1 MQALQASS
9 LFPQLQQR
17 GQLQGAGLFG
27 EASMGGLEALLA
39 SGVGQ
44 ANLMGQVGTG
54 LLTGSMNSSDDSSWY
69 ETLKDALGI

>member
-1 MQALQASS
+1 
-9 LFPQLQQR
+9 
-17 GQLQGAGLFG
+17 
-27 EASMGGLEALLA
+27 MGGLEALLA